1 MKIVKFMTWFCP
13 RRTVGGGRVMAP
25 GYPAAVNPRAAT
37 LVNFVN
43 YNPVKEVA

>member
-1 MKIVKFMTWFCP
+1 MKIVRWMTWFRP
-13 RRTVGGGRVMAP
+13 RRVVGGGRVMAP

-43 YNPVKEVA
+43 YKEVA